1 MAERDYAPLS
11 GACVRGLC
19 DKLYEKRKFAGVEIE
34 KMVKD
39 FSDANNTNQIK
50 RLIRVLGQDLM
61 SSTNPNVKN
70 GALMGLSSVAVG
82 LGKGS
87 ATYTSELTHPIV
99 ACLGE
104 SEARVR
110 YAAAEALFNVLKIA
124 REAALAQFPL
134 VFDALARLAADPEP
148 QVRQGAELL
157 DRLVKDIVTESPAL
171 ELARVVPLVR
181 ERMYTRSAAA
191 RQFAVAWVSA
201 LDAAPALGL
210 RKHLPDLLD
219 GLFTVLDDPNPEI
232 RRMCDVQ
239 LNEFLRSIKKDPSE
253 VDFQAMINILITHAQ
268 STEELL
274 QLTAIT
280 WLKEFAELSGA
291 SVLPHASG
299 VLRAALPCLAYT
311 DEPRKSIL
319 WPQIRETAATVNL
332 QLTKLVSEAG
342 GGEGRLQLD
351 AAVDVLTQLLHHSSV
366 HTKVAALD
374 WILHLYNKLPA
385 EMYVRTER
393 VFVSVVGCLTD
404 GADDVVRRA
413 LAVLA
418 EICSCAPATAAA
430 TGDLENSPY
439 YHKFLNALLRLLAAD
454 ENLLEDRGAFIIRQL
469 VVLVG
474 AEAVYRGVAGAARAR
489 EPRLAARLA
498 DVLATLLLTAPELHA
513 LRLRLR
519 AFDDEAAVSLFRTL
533 YLCWAHSPVA
543 LLALCLLTHNYAHCA
558 ALISTFGDLEITVDF
573 LTEVDKLVQ
582 LIESP
587 VFAYL
592 RLELLGG
599 PGSAELRAALFGLL
613 MLLPQ
618 SEAFH
623 MLRRRL
629 HCAPHVPAPAQL
641 ADGQSEAF
649 HMLRRRLHC
658 APHVPAPAQ
667 QADGQ
672 SEAFHMLRRRLHC
685 APHVPAPAQQAD
697 GQSEAFHMLRRR
709 LHCAP
714 HVPAP
719 AQQADGQSE
728 AFHMLRRRLH
738 CAPHVPAPAQQADG
752 QSEAFHMLRRRL
764 HCAPHVPAPAQQAD
778 GQSEAFH
785 MLRRRLHCAPHVPA
799 PAQQAD
805 GARQWDIDFAALLAE
820 FRRVQALHR
829 EHRLLERRL
838 SRSRLFDP
846 RS

>member
-1 MAERDYAPLS
+1 MTERDYAPLS

-87 ATYTSELTHPIV
+87 VTYISELTQPIV

-104 SEARVR
+104 SEPRVR
-110 YAAAEALFNVLKIA
+110 YAATEALFNVLKIA
-124 REAALAQFPL
+124 RDAALTQFPL

-157 DRLVKDIVTESPAL
+157 DRLVKDIATESPAL

-210 RKHLPDLLD
+210 RRHLPDLLD

-291 SVLPHASG
+291 GVLPHASG

-311 DEPRKSIL
+311 DEPRKK
-319 WPQIRETAATVNL
+319 IRETAATVNL
-332 QLTKLVSEAG
+332 QLTKLVAEAEA
-342 GGEGRLQLD
+342 EGAARLQLD
-351 AAVDVLTQLLHHSSV
+351 AVVDVLTQLLHHSSV
-366 HTKVAALD
+366 HTKVATLD
-374 WILHLYNKLPA
+374 WILHLYSKLPA
-385 EMYVRTER
+385 EMSERTEH
-393 VFVSVVGCLTD
+393 VFVGVVGCLTD
-404 GADDVVRRA
+404 AADDVVRRA

-418 EICSCAPATAAA
+418 EICSCPPAGGTGAAGGTRAAGGTGAAA
-430 TGDLENSPY
+430 GDVTTGAPGADSYGEDYCDLENSPY

-454 ENLLEDRGAFIIRQL
+454 ESLLEDRGAFIIRQL

-498 DVLATLLLTAPELHA
+498 DVLATLLLTAPELHP

-558 ALISTFGDLEITVDF
+558 DLISTFGDLEITVDF

-629 HCAPHVPAPAQL
+629 HCAPHVP
-641 ADGQSEAF
+641 
-649 HMLRRRLHC
+649 
-658 APHVPAPAQ
+658 HVPAQ
-667 QADGQ
+667 
-672 SEAFHMLRRRLHC
+672 H
-685 APHVPAPAQQAD
+685 AP
-697 GQSEAFHMLRRR
+697 R
-709 LHCAP
+709 
-714 HVPAP
+714 
-719 AQQADGQSE
+719 
-728 AFHMLRRRLH
+728 
-738 CAPHVPAPAQQADG
+738 
-752 QSEAFHMLRRRL
+752 
-764 HCAPHVPAPAQQAD
+764 
-778 GQSEAFH
+778 
-785 MLRRRLHCAPHVPA
+785 
-799 PAQQAD
+799 
-805 GARQWDIDFAALLAE
+805 
-820 FRRVQALHR
+820 
-829 EHRLLERRL
+829 
-838 SRSRLFDP
+838 
-846 RS
+846 